1 MKNDK
6 DLPAK
11 SYGLLKKLKR
21 IADQKK
27 GTMLQFWA
35 KQATALPTKTVDP
48 PQLPIQFLPNSS
60 QFHEIDSDCATVA
73 DAEPEKS
80 KKPAKAG
87 VSQTEAQNETKKE
100 SDAINSDLTWLYNRK
115 STGILTEKQEIE

>member
-11 SYGLLKKLKR
+11 SR
-21 IADQKK
+21 ADQKK

-35 KQATALPTKTVDP
+35 KQATALLPKTVDP
-48 PQLPIQFLPNSS
+48 PQLPIKFLPSS